1 MTTRLFGSGI
11 RRREDPRLITGRASY
26 TDDIKLPGMVHA
38 AILRSPYAHANITS
52 IDTSAAVCQP
62 GVIAVYTGGDIE
74 GHLNPI
80 PCAWLIPDSNLVTP
94 DHPAIAKD
102 KVRYVGDAVAVVV
115 AENRYQ
121 AEDALEHIDVDYEP
135 LDATIN
141 PKASTMDGAPQ
152 VHDDAPNNI
161 AFKWTVA
168 GGEVDEAFEKADVV
182 VKDTINLQRLIP
194 NAMEPRSAIAQYVA
208 ATGNLTLWATTQ
220 NPHIA
225 RFLSSVVTGVGE
237 HKVRVIAPEVGG
249 GFGSKIAY
257 YADEAI
263 TSFCAMQL
271 GVPVKWT
278 ETRSEKLPGDDSRS
292 RSRGRDRDGRHE

>member
-26 TDDIKLPGMVHA
+26 TDDISLPGMVYA

-52 IDTSAAVCQP
+52 IDTSAAACQP
-62 GVIAVYTGGDIE
+62 GVIAVYTGADTE
-74 GHLNPI
+74 GNLNPI
-80 PCAWLIPDSNLVTP
+80 PCAWLIPDSDLKTP

-102 KVRYVGDAVAVVV
+102 KVRYVGDAVGWWWPTTGTRPRTRS
-115 AENRYQ
+115 NTSTY
-121 AEDALEHIDVDYEP
+121 YEP

-152 VHDDAPNNI
+152 VHDDVPNNI

-168 GGEVDEAFEKADVV
+168 GGEIDEAFEKADVV

-194 NAMEPRSAIAQYVA
+194 NAMEPRSAVAQYVA
-208 ATGNLTLWATTQ
+208 ATGNLTLWGTTQ

-249 GFGSKIAY
+249 GFGSKIPY

-263 TSFCAMQL
+263 TSRAMQL
-271 GVPVKWT
+271 
-278 ETRSEKLPGDDSRS
+278 RS
-292 RSRGRDRDGRHE
+292 RQVRRRREAELHGTSTARHLEELEMAPRNER